1 MNATIRKLTERDCEV
16 VLTYLADEP
25 AHTTF
30 LVADIRDYGFGDE
43 RFTLWGAVS
52 PEEHESFEYV
62 FCRFYDCILV
72 YSKSNSV
79 DVSEICRFLDDNK
92 IGFQTLSG
100 KESLVMPFVEQI
112 KFGKEHRCYLAE
124 LRPENFTPHVGETI
138 TTEWATIQDAE
149 DIYRLRASME
159 EFQDIL
165 MPLEQLVDLL
175 ETGKGRVL
183 NIREQ
188 GRIVS
193 SATESCLG
201 RIGYVC
207 TAKEFRGR
215 GYASLLVSKLSETIL
230 AEGLIPS
237 LGYESLTAGRI
248 YQRIGFREVGRTVIL
263 AK

>member
-1 MNATIRKLTERDCEV
+1 MNNRIRKLTAQDREA

-25 AHTTF
+25 SHTTF
-30 LVADIRDYGFGDE
+30 LVADIRDYGFNDK
-43 RFTLWGAVS
+43 RFVLWGAVS
-52 PEEHESFEYV
+52 SEEHEPFEYV

-72 YSKSNSV
+72 YSKSDSP
-79 DVSEICRFLDDNK
+79 DVSWICRFLDDNK
-92 IGFQTLSG
+92 IVFRTLSG

-112 KFGKEHRCYLAE
+112 DFGKEHRCYLAE
-124 LRPENFTPHVGETI
+124 LRQENFMPHVDERI
-138 TTEWATIQDAE
+138 ITEWATVQDTGE
-149 DIYRLRASME
+149 IFRLRTSMK

-165 MPLEQLVDLL
+165 MPIEQLADLL

-188 GRIVS
+188 GRIAG

-207 TAKEFRGR
+207 TAEEFRGY

-230 AEGLIPS
+230 AEGLVPS
-237 LGYESLTAGRI
+237 LGCENPVAGRI
-248 YQRIGFREVGRTVIL
+248 YQRIGFREVGRVAIL
-263 AK
+263 SK